1 MKFKYDE
8 LKQLLENSKG
18 FMITITTR
26 NEGNL
31 LNHHLFTEN
40 FLRDDMLPSFG
51 ETEHLVVAR
60 LKEPRKTETPVIEDA
75 ILVEAENVK
84 DSK

>member
-8 LKQLLENSKG
+8 LKQVLENSKG

-26 NEGNL
+26 NDSNM

-40 FLRDDMLPSFG
+40 FLRDDMLPSFA
-51 ETEHLVVAR
+51 EAERLVIAR
-60 LKEPRKTETPVIEDA
+60 LKEPRKPEAPVIEDA
-75 ILVEAENVK
+75 VIVEAEHVK
-84 DSK
+84 DSQ